1 MTAIVNLTVDTPLAA
16 ASRNIPIHI
25 CISGQSSSMA
35 RAVAEF
41 TTAVG

>member
-1 MTAIVNLTVDTPLAA
+1 MTATVNLGVDTPLAA
-16 ASRNIPIHI
+16 ATRTIPIHI

-41 TTAVG
+41 DTAVG